1 MAHRRDLRAL
11 ARTTLLQCN
20 MTYMQCSKP
29 DVKGRET
36 AKRAGTVK
44 RIINPS

>member
-20 MTYMQCSKP
+20 MTYMQCSIS
-29 DVKGRET
+29 DVKGAERQGRRELWNE
-36 AKRAGTVK
+36 VL
-44 RIINPS
+44 

>member
-20 MTYMQCSKP
+20 MAYMQCSKP
-29 DVKGRET
+29 DVKGAQRQSARE
-36 AKRAGTVK
+36 
-44 RIINPS
+44 P